1 VNQDQVGMMLVAV
14 GVVVLFAGAL
24 DGSVNQGR
32 QRSPSGWL
40 VRNFVTG
47 APLVAAPML
56 RRTGSP
62 ARALARVGVV
72 AGAAGGAVVAT
83 VAGPAALAI
92 AAGAV
97 GLLVLVVARLVER
110 AQRWLVRQGV
120 WADVAWA
127 WLVRNFVSGD
137 PVRVGPALRD
147 TTGRMEL
154 LAERAKVAGPRLAGV
169 GVAGGAVYELA
180 GAVVAGG
187 APGPLWLSFVGGL
200 AVPAAVAVLIGLGLR
215 SAVDRAHFQRWVLP
229 LHLALHG
236 PLGYPLEIDPRK
248 YLVVPRGKAAE
259 GDGVL
264 VIAPPTFGFEDKK
277 TALVR
282 DLTIRKLALADVTD
296 HWEGKAH
303 HSYLQ
308 LRPKAHAPDTAL
320 FAEIQVQALIE
331 KAKASE
337 PLIGLTI
344 GDKPVAFNLD
354 SETPHL
360 LWSAGTGGGKS
371 SLIRA
376 MVAQLMHH
384 GAHVVVIDLKRH
396 SQPWLRGLP
405 GVTYVRDAEDIHD
418 TFIWLAAEGNRRNK
432 AWDDVPLGG
441 QGPRFPRLVV
451 VCEELNAT
459 FSKLRRHWSTI
470 RSSSDPQLS
479 PAVEGFQDLLFMGRA
494 VQINVLAVTQM
505 ATAKDLGG
513 PEARENFALRI
524 LARYTP
530 NAWKMLVPEITYR
543 PASTIPGRVVVCRAG
558 TAYET
563 QAVFFTDTEARDWAT
578 AGRPATDL
586 DVPTSQGERT
596 SVRQGKDPE
605 NFSPSPTEV
614 TQTPGRTLTV
624 INGGPNP
631 ADEDGERGVTL
642 RQASADE
649 GQGVVADK
657 LHNLRKAPQL
667 DPEFPQ
673 PIGTRKV
680 RGGTADVYDPDQ
692 LARWHRN
699 RPGTKGVRRDN
710 GAQQ

>member
-1 VNQDQVGMMLVAV
+1 MVSQDGVGLVVFAV
-14 GVVVLFAGAL
+14 ALVVLLAGAL
-24 DGSVNQGR
+24 DARVNRGDGR
-32 QRSPSGWL
+32 GPGPAGWL

-47 APLVAAPML
+47 APVVPGRTL
-56 RRTGSP
+56 RGTGSP
-62 ARALARVGVV
+62 ARGLARI
-72 AGAAGGAVVAT
+72 GAVAGGAGGVLVVM
-83 VAGPAALAI
+83 VAGPAVLV
-92 AAGAV
+92 AAAAAAV
-97 GLLVLVVARLVER
+97 GLVAVAVSRALDR
-110 AQRWLVRQGV
+110 AQVWLARQGV

-127 WLVRNFVSGD
+127 WLVRNFVCGD

-147 TTGRMEL
+147 VTGRWEI
-154 LAERAKVAGPRLAGV
+154 LAARAKVAVPRLVGV
-169 GVAGGAVYELA
+169 GVAGGAVYQLA
-180 GAVVAGG
+180 GAPAGG
-187 APGPLWLSFVGGL
+187 ALWLSFVVGL
-200 AVPAAVAVLIGLGLR
+200 GVPLAAAVAVGLGLR
-215 SAVDRAHFQRWVLP
+215 SAVERAHFQRWILP

-236 PLGYPLEIDPRK
+236 PLGYPIEINPRK

-259 GDGVL
+259 GDGVV
-264 VIAPPTFGFEDKK
+264 VIVPPTFSFEDKK
-277 TALVR
+277 KALVES
-282 DLTIRKLALADVTD
+282 LTTRKLALADVTE

-308 LRPKAHAPDTAL
+308 LRPRAHAPDTAL
-320 FAEIQVQALIE
+320 FAEIQVRAMVE
-331 KAKASE
+331 KTKASA
-337 PLIGLTI
+337 PLIGLTV
-344 GDKPVAFNLD
+344 GGEAVAFNLD

-376 MVAQLMHH
+376 VTAQLMHH

-418 TFIWLAAEGNRRNK
+418 TFIWLAEEGNRRNK
-432 AWDDVPLGG
+432 AWDNVPLGG
-441 QGPRFPRLVV
+441 QGPKFPRLVV

-459 FSKLRRHWSTI
+459 FSKLRRYWSSI
-470 RSSSDPQLS
+470 RPTGAPQLS

-543 PASTIPGRVVVCRAG
+543 PASTVPGRVMVCRAG

-563 QAVFFTDTEARDWAT
+563 QAVFFTDHEARDWAT
-578 AGRPATDL
+578 SGHEAA
-586 DVPTSQGERT
+586 DVHIELSQGERT
-596 SVRQGKDPE
+596 SVRQGKHPE
-605 NFSPSPTEV
+605 NVSPSPTDA

-624 INGGPNP
+624 ITGGSNGAGG
-631 ADEDGERGVTL
+631 AEAQGVTL
-642 RQASADE
+642 TEASADK
-649 GQGVVADK
+649 GQGVVPEK
-657 LHNLRKAPQL
+657 LHNLRKAPQR
-667 DPEFPQ
+667 DPEFPK
-673 PIGTRKV
+673 PIGTRTV
-680 RGGTADVYDPDQ
+680 RGGQADVYDPHA

-699 RPGTKGVRRDN
+699 RPGTKGVHK